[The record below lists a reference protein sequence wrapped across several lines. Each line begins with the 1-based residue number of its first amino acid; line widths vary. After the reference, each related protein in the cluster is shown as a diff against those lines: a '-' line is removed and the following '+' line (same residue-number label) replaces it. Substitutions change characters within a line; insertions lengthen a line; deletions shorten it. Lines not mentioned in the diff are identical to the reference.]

1 MDVVDV
7 VELVHDVGVVVH
19 FLIPFSSG
27 SVRYGVDLGWALNSR
42 INYLEMRA
50 VY

>member
-19 FLIPFSSG
+19 ILVPLPCG

-42 INYLEMRA
+42 INHLEMRA